1 MVRSADAPDTR
12 LTPLERRAAASLAGV
27 SSLRMLGL
35 FIVLP
40 VLALHADTLPGG
52 HDPSLIGLA
61 IGAYGLAQAL
71 LQLPFGW
78 ASDRIGRK
86 PAIAIGLALL
96 AAGSFL
102 AAWAPTM
109 GWLIAGRT
117 LQGAGAVSAA
127 VIALAADLT
136 REEVRSRA
144 MAGLGI
150 AIGATFAISMVAGP
164 ALAGVIGV
172 PGLFV
177 LTGALA
183 LAAIPVVAFA
193 VPAPPPPPARYGSLF
208 SALGPV
214 LADRQL
220 LRFDFGIFVLHA
232 ILTSLFV
239 QVPFALRDAGLET
252 GRQWMVYLPV
262 IVLSLAIMFPLL
274 RTADRDA
281 GRRRFL
287 SAAVAALA
295 LSIVVLAFA
304 GGRLPALVAG
314 LVIFFAAFNVLEA
327 ALPSMVA
334 RFAPATARGTATG
347 VFSSSQF
354 LGIFVGGALGGLLLK
369 AFGPTGVYA
378 FGIALALI
386 WLWAGATMG
395 DPPPAKHSSLSMG
408 RT

>member
-1 MVRSADAPDTR
+1 MVRSADAPDIR

-52 HDPSLIGLA
+52 HDPALIGLA

-109 GWLIAGRT
+109 GWLVAGRT

-177 LTGALA
+177 LTGVLA
-183 LAAIPVVAFA
+183 LAAILVVAFA
-193 VPAPPPPPARYGSLF
+193 VPAPPPPIAR
-208 SALGPV
+208 
-214 LADRQL
+214 R
-220 LRFDFGIFVLHA
+220 
-232 ILTSLFV
+232 
-239 QVPFALRDAGLET
+239 E
-252 GRQWMVYLPV
+252 
-262 IVLSLAIMFPLL
+262 SLAARSARCW
-274 RTADRDA
+274 RTASSCA
-281 GRRRFL
+281 ST
-287 SAAVAALA
+287 SA
-295 LSIVVLAFA
+295 
-304 GGRLPALVAG
+304 
-314 LVIFFAAFNVLEA
+314 
-327 ALPSMVA
+327 
-334 RFAPATARGTATG
+334 
-347 VFSSSQF
+347 SSCCTRS
-354 LGIFVGGALGGLLLK
+354 
-369 AFGPTGVYA
+369 
-378 FGIALALI
+378 
-386 WLWAGATMG
+386 
-395 DPPPAKHSSLSMG
+395 
-408 RT
+408 

>member
-1 MVRSADAPDTR
+1 M
-12 LTPLERRAAASLAGV
+12 
-27 SSLRMLGL
+27 
-35 FIVLP
+35 
-40 VLALHADTLPGG
+40 
-52 HDPSLIGLA
+52 
-61 IGAYGLAQAL
+61 
-71 LQLPFGW
+71 
-78 ASDRIGRK
+78 
-86 PAIAIGLALL
+86 
-96 AAGSFL
+96 
-102 AAWAPTM
+102 
-109 GWLIAGRT
+109 
-117 LQGAGAVSAA
+117 
-127 VIALAADLT
+127 
-136 REEVRSRA
+136 
-144 MAGLGI
+144 
-150 AIGATFAISMVAGP
+150 
-164 ALAGVIGV
+164 
-172 PGLFV
+172 
-177 LTGALA
+177 
-183 LAAIPVVAFA
+183 
-193 VPAPPPPPARYGSLF
+193 
-208 SALGPV
+208 
-214 LADRQL
+214 
-220 LRFDFGIFVLHA
+220 LHA

-262 IVLSLAIMFPLL
+262 IVASLAIMIPLL

-295 LSIVVLAFA
+295 LSIVVLALA

-334 RFAPATARGTATG
+334 RFAPAAARGTATG

>member
-52 HDPSLIGLA
+52 HDPALIGLA
-61 IGAYGLAQAL
+61 IGTYGLAQAL

-86 PAIAIGLALL
+86 PAIGIGLALL

-164 ALAGVIGV
+164 ALAGVVGV

-183 LAAIPVVAFA
+183 LAAIPVVVFA
-193 VPAPPPPPARYGSLF
+193 VPAPPPPLARHESLVA
-208 SALGPV
+208 ALGPV

-262 IVLSLAIMFPLL
+262 IVVSLAIMFPLL

-281 GRRRFL
+281 SRRRFL

-295 LSIVVLAFA
+295 LSIVVLALA

-334 RFAPATARGTATG
+334 RFAPAATRGTATG

-378 FGIALALI
+378 FGIALSLV